1 MEQLEKIFGNFKH
14 IFQDGTHTLTVY
26 DCKHRTHLTCETNFL
41 EEALQNILHQYQEL
55 EDRQLKESQAFAEK
69 KHKLEKLNGGPLIFQ
84 IIDKTCMESYPPQY
98 NMSGKLTFTS
108 TSVVEKMYI
117 NDWDERKL
125 EHLLYDKMYL
135 NLVN

>member
-1 MEQLEKIFGNFKH
+1 
-14 IFQDGTHTLTVY
+14 
-26 DCKHRTHLTCETNFL
+26 
-41 EEALQNILHQYQEL
+41 
-55 EDRQLKESQAFAEK
+55 
-69 KHKLEKLNGGPLIFQ
+69 
-84 IIDKTCMESYPPQY
+84 MESYPPQY
-98 NMSGKLTFTS
+98 DMSGKLTFTS